1 MSFSENNEDRCLF
14 YDLGI
19 KRLRYHD
26 GEEGAGPGRGRG
38 KYTLTLFKIIMYRVV
53 SIKYLFFAIFGS
65 HILDTN
71 PFYTVL
77 EFAV

>member
-26 GEEGAGPGRGRG
+26 GEEGAGEGER
-38 KYTLTLFKIIMYRVV
+38 KVYVNTF
-53 SIKYLFFAIFGS
+53 
-65 HILDTN
+65 
-71 PFYTVL
+71 
-77 EFAV
+77 

>member
-19 KRLRYHD
+19 KGLRYHD
-26 GEEGAGPGRGRG
+26 GEEGAGEGE
-38 KYTLTLFKIIMYRVV
+38 LTLFKIIMYRVA